1 MPFSTEDKRA
11 PGRDTIALLTVLR
24 NAKFHTA
31 DPQACQRIDRF
42 ESNRL
47 LWAIVC
53 IARVTSFAEL
63 TGHRN

>member
-47 LWAIVC
+47 LCGRLCV
-53 IARVTSFAEL
+53 SHE
-63 TGHRN
+63 